1 MKGIA
6 GKTSQY
12 QQLRTLSR
20 KHPRLKTLI
29 SVGGWT
35 WSEHFSDVAATDK
48 SRQRFAKSVVV
59 FLDKHGFDGIDIDWE
74 FPVRGGDAD
83 NKHRPQDKQNFS
95 WLLAELRKQ
104 FKKAGKPWLITC
116 AVGVIPSHYKNLEPA
131 KLAKHA
137 DWLNLMAYNM
147 SGNWSSVTNFHT
159 ALQQASTDP
168 NKPAVREHTNVAAAV
183 SAYIKAGVPA
193 EKIVV
198 GGAMYGRTFRGVT
211 RDNNGLFQTFDS
223 KSKKPTGIPYRRAK
237 SLIGK
242 GWTRHWHNQAR
253 VPWLFNE
260 KERTL
265 IAYDDEQSLGEKAK
279 FVRDRKLGG
288 MMLWSLSSDDDDHSL
303 VKAVHKVLRSDVR

>member
-1 MKGIA
+1 M
-6 GKTSQY
+6 
-12 QQLRTLSR
+12 
-20 KHPRLKTLI
+20 KTLI

-48 SRQRFAKSVVV
+48 SRQRFAKSVVA
-59 FLDKHGFDGIDIDWE
+59 FLDRHGFDGIDIDWE

-83 NKHRPQDKQNFS
+83 NKHRPEDKQNFS
-95 WLLAELRKQ
+95 LLLAELRTQ
-104 FKKAGKPWLITC
+104 FLKAGKPWLITC

-159 ALQQASTDP
+159 ALQPASTDP
-168 NKPAVREHTNVAAAV
+168 NKSAVRDHTNVAAAV
-183 SAYIKAGVPA
+183 NAYIKAGVPA

-211 RDNNGLFQTFDS
+211 RENNGLFQEFDS
-223 KSKKPTGIPYRRAK
+223 KSKKPTGIPFRRAK

-242 GWTRHWHNQAR
+242 GWTRHWHDQAR

-265 IAYDDEQSLGEKAK
+265 IAYDDEQSLAEKAK

-288 MMLWSLSSDDDDHSL
+288 MMLWSLSSDDEDHSL
-303 VKAVHKVLRSDVR
+303 VKAVHKVLRGDVR